1 MKIRQLPHAQ
11 ERTVWLRPVGSFP
24 LETGRSV
31 RVTSSPIGVVLTAG
45 DVVGTCDQPDSDD
58 VEWLATVAA
67 SDAYIAEI
75 VATEPTVVLR
85 VLTYDRFER
94 WPDGRRIGVDDQAVE
109 DARRYARSKDTPDKV
124 IQWLTEQTRMDEG
137 EPFAVIAT
145 GAGATVNQTA
155 FRLVGPTIMADV
167 RLIDDRLMLER
178 LTRRK
183 SRPEDRLM
191 LVQGEISFVD
201 ATRLGQLTTAEREE
215 VQRLSKA
222 DNAYLAIWEE
232 YNTLERAAARQA
244 ASDIGWADYDRFEVR
259 SDNRLEFDLVQHHR
273 SDAFRERIGRERVG
287 IEAGEG
293 VAFQETGHR
302 STGVFLIGEGI
313 VSRRGTIIL
322 TPARPYERGTLPQ
335 RGRLA
340 GAYTLDKVRIDR
352 RDFAQAA
359 VAAGATFPVRQL
371 ALILGDQRPDH
382 VGRTRRHEPM
392 SAKVHEIL
400 GGTPTDAQLRA
411 IDMAINSRDLLLI
424 QGPPGTGKTR
434 VITAIQARL
443 SEIHQNSAALDK
455 RVLLTSYQHDAVGN
469 LINAAND
476 GLLPP
481 VKLGRGEDQE
491 DEAYLMA
498 WTADL
503 STRLDRRY
511 ERVRPNEFVRG
522 QRALQDRAIAYRHQ
536 PFDVAS
542 TIELLA
548 WLTGQADLV
557 GSDVAREARR
567 LARRLEHDLAGGAGR
582 RGGELMVLAR
592 RLRTTPEGYADDGP
606 DTAMRAYA
614 TQDFFDLLNDAQR
627 ESLER
632 AARSVSAPD
641 VAAAEL
647 AELKRDVLDRI
658 LDGRARAS
666 VIATMPEVE
675 ALLHRSMESAD
686 REVRQSASPVDL
698 AIEYF
703 RDAVASQPAAIRQSI
718 GNHTRA
724 LAATCQQSASR
735 RMRDAQTVPF
745 DTVIVDEAAR
755 ANPLDLMIPVSL
767 ASGRIILVG
776 DHRQLPQL
784 LDEDLVPQL
793 STRHDD
799 KIVDTVLSRSLFERL
814 FVKLKE
820 LQVRDGT
827 PRVITL
833 DRQFRTH
840 PVLGTFISE
849 QFYVPFQERLSN
861 GINDPSVFAH
871 HLTAY
876 RDAVCAWI
884 DVAAAK
890 GHDQRSGT
898 SIARPAEAEVI
909 IAELIE
915 GLRES
920 PKEFTFGVITF
931 YSGQVDALWEAMR
944 DAGLA
949 VRHRRDYTLNPSV
962 TWLHTD
968 RGLPRV
974 RIGSVDAFQ
983 GREFDVVFL
992 STVRSNQR
1000 RRGRRDFGFLVLP
1013 NRLCVAMSRQR
1024 RLLVAVGDA
1033 AMFTS
1038 SEGREAVPALAAL
1051 HDLTGGEHGLRKST

>member
-1 MKIRQLPHAQ
+1 MKIRELPHAQ

-24 LETGRSV
+24 LGTASFV
-31 RVTSSPIGVVLTAG
+31 RVTSSPFGVVLTAG
-45 DVVGTCDQPDSDD
+45 DVVASCALPDSDD
-58 VEWLATVAA
+58 VEWLATVVA

-75 VATEPTVVLR
+75 VATEPNVALR

-109 DARRYARSKDTPDKV
+109 DIRRHAKSKDTPEKV
-124 IQWLTEQTRMDEG
+124 IRWLTEQIRLDGG
-137 EPFAVIAT
+137 EPFAVIAV

-155 FRLVGPTIMADV
+155 FRLVGATITADV
-167 RLIDDRLMLER
+167 RLIGDRLLLER
-178 LTRRK
+178 LTRR
-183 SRPEDRLM
+183 RPRAQDRLM
-191 LVQGEISFVD
+191 LVRGEISFVD
-201 ATRLGQLTTAEREE
+201 ATRLGQLTTTEREE
-215 VQRLSKA
+215 VERLSKA

-232 YNTLERAAARQA
+232 YNSLERAAAQQA
-244 ASDIGWADYDRFEVR
+244 AGEIGWADYDRFTVR

-293 VAFQETGHR
+293 VAFQETGGH
-302 STGVFLIGEGI
+302 SAGAFVIGEAI
-313 VSRRGTIIL
+313 VSPKGTIVL
-322 TPARPYERGTLPQ
+322 APARPYERGTLPQ

-371 ALILGDQRPDH
+371 ALILGDQRPDD
-382 VGRTRRHEPM
+382 VGRAQRHEPM
-392 SAKVHEIL
+392 SARVREIL
-400 GGTPTDAQLRA
+400 GGTPTNAQLQA

-443 SEIHQNSAALDK
+443 SEIHDKSAALDK

-491 DEAYLMA
+491 DEAYLAA

-503 STRLDRRY
+503 SARLDHRY
-511 ERVRPNEFVRG
+511 KRVRPNEFVRG
-522 QRALQDRAIAYRHQ
+522 QRELQDRATAYRHQ

-542 TIELLA
+542 TIELLT
-548 WLTGQADLV
+548 WLTHQVDLV
-557 GSDVAREARR
+557 GADVAREARR
-567 LARRLEHDLAGGAGR
+567 LARKLEYDLAGGASR
-582 RGGELMVLAR
+582 RSDELMVLAR
-592 RLRTTPEGYADDGP
+592 RLRASPEGYADDGP
-606 DTAMRAYA
+606 NTAARAYT
-614 TQDFFDLLNDAQR
+614 TQQFFDLLNDAQR

-647 AELKRDVLDRI
+647 AVLKRDVLDRI
-658 LDGRARAS
+658 LDGRARGS
-666 VIATMPEVE
+666 VVATMPEVE
-675 ALLHRSMESAD
+675 ALLHRAMQSAE
-686 REVRQSASPVDL
+686 REVRASTSPVDL

-703 RDAVASQPAAIRQSI
+703 RDAVASQPDAIRRSI

-784 LDEDLVPQL
+784 LDEGLVPQL
-793 STRHDD
+793 SKRHDG

-814 FVKLKE
+814 FIKLKE

-849 QFYVPFQERLSN
+849 QFYAPFQERLFN
-861 GINDPSVFAH
+861 GIEDPRAFAH
-871 HLTAY
+871 HLTGY
-876 RDAVCAWI
+876 KNAVCAWF
-884 DVAAAK
+884 DVPATE
-890 GHDQRSGT
+890 GRDQRSGT
-898 SIARPAEAEVI
+898 SIARPAEAQVI
-909 IAELIE
+909 VTQLIE

-920 PKEFTFGVITF
+920 PSDFTFGVITF
-931 YSGQVDALWEAMR
+931 YSGQVNALWEAMR

-949 VRHRRDYTLNPSV
+949 VRQGLDYTLNPSV
-962 TWLHTD
+962 SWLYTD

-992 STVRSNQR
+992 STVRSNKR
-1000 RRGRRDFGFLVLP
+1000 ERGHRDFGFLVLP

-1038 SEGREAVPALAAL
+1038 PEGREAVPALAAL